1 MKADIPEMGVGM
13 EACSDGTLGVLGL
26 DLVGSPEIRA
36 GEVDMVDLGWDT
48 QPGSWCFWVEAPAA
62 AAIARGLASCWVEA
76 G

>member
-13 EACSDGTLGVLGL
+13 EACLDGTSGVLGL

-36 GEVDMVDLGWDT
+36 EEVDMVDLGWDT
-48 QPGSWCFWVEAPAA
+48 QLGSWCFWVEASGA
-62 AAIARGLASCWVEA
+62 AAIARGPASCWAEA